1 MLQDNNY
8 YIMIIIFDGKKYI
21 LPLVLG
27 TDPKF
32 NFDEEIHKE
41 LKYEDMEKKYMEI
54 LIYYLPS
61 NFDVFSNG
69 KLENLLK
76 FANLYSGYKID
87 LLTIAVGPENHNM
100 ILLNNNIPNIKLGR
114 ISYTIRCTHVE
125 KINIIIKKINVELA
139 HLFQTEVSIRFKY
152 RDDRNILNSKYTLG
166 IEPHLQL
173 KDKKTFFEYDNNNKN
188 PLTLNIISSMLEL
201 VSADASLNLYSVQLI
216 DTSLIPKSSIQR
228 KHSNE
233 FREEDNFFERNPEF
247 KNETNISN
255 IKLINRYTLFGFS
268 TINFLNILSENEEE
282 MNKRASKLFRQVSG
296 LNKNIIEDEDED
308 ENSKFFKIQIFLS
321 LSNHYTLP
329 LFFNGEEIGKCHL
342 HITIENIPLIR
353 QIMSGVITE
362 NGFEVN
368 SIHLY
373 NINIPKNQNDTL
385 PKDLKTLV
393 DLKNNLNSE
402 LVKYKQIQ
410 LRGTNDLNNK
420 LLKILKEIKNTL
432 NKSIEDKYR
441 YLYYGYSSN
450 ADLFFGQSVMLDLG
464 RILID
469 VVDKFNKEPKEETV
483 QILKILNQR
492 SEFDLGTLTTKWFNE
507 NKNINFINDDI
518 IKRKLIQNFLD
529 FNYECLNY
537 SLDTVSRG
545 KSADEQSK
553 FFSGYFLSVVYF
565 RIPIF
570 REIFLEIISQG
581 VNEDNELFYSKKR
594 KSSIYHSSQELM
606 EMDPINNLILWE
618 HLFYDKLNYS
628 FEKGS
633 NKYNE
638 EYNEI
643 KKKLDK
649 IENLL
654 KSSKQEK
661 GRISWKERL
670 SRKDFT
676 FFTMINNLIE
686 YILFEGEGT
695 NEVNWLNIPGFDI
708 ILNALLHEINV
719 RHVKVFPKELINL
732 FPLLINNI
740 NVVNEFIKTITYKTN
755 ANDVQEVFNL
765 IDIIDS
771 VFKKFHSKNPNLT
784 FAKYDY
790 NTLSQ
795 AMVITIKTDHSLCVA
810 KFILLYYNNVH
821 LMPMEHVGQICN
833 SVFISKF
840 YDLFF
845 HWSYEVRDKFYYFIL
860 YIIGFR
866 LRSKSPFQDMED
878 LALISGN
885 KTLLENYHLKKSFG
899 DILLK
904 NLTVI
909 EEIQNIVNKEN
920 FDLDFN
926 NKINP
931 IKFGDLLKDIP
942 PERYKNILVS
952 LSQYNPIYKNYEKW
966 AKLNANKK
974 ENEVEYPTLI
984 LIPPKDDVV
993 EYEK

>member
-1 MLQDNNY
+1 MLQDKNY
-8 YIMIIIFDGKKYI
+8 YIMVIIFDGKKYI
-21 LPLVLG
+21 LPLVTG

-32 NFDEEIHKE
+32 NFNEEIHKE
-41 LKYEDMEKKYMEI
+41 FKYEDMEKKYMEI
-54 LIYYLPS
+54 LIYYLPN
-61 NFDVFSNG
+61 NFDIYKMG
-69 KLENLLK
+69 KLENLVEV
-76 FANLYSGYKID
+76 ANFYSGYKID

-114 ISYTIRCTHVE
+114 ISYTIKCTHVE
-125 KINIIIKKINVELA
+125 KINIIIKKINVELD
-139 HLFQTEVSIRFKY
+139 HLFQTAISIRFKY
-152 RDDRNILNSKYTLG
+152 RDNKNILNSKYTSG

-173 KDKKTFFEYDNNNKN
+173 KEKKTFFEYDNKNNT
-188 PLTLNIISSMLEL
+188 LTLNTTSSMFEL

-216 DTSLIPKSSIQR
+216 DTSLIPKTTVKR

-247 KNETNISN
+247 KNETNMTN

-282 MNKRASKLFRQVSG
+282 MNKRASKLFRQVLR
-296 LNKNIIEDEDED
+296 LNKNMNEDEDD
-308 ENSKFFKIQIFLS
+308 NNKLFKIQIFLS
-321 LSNHYTLP
+321 LSNHYSLP
-329 LFFNGEEIGKCHL
+329 LYFNGEEIGKCHL
-342 HITIENIPLIR
+342 QITIENIPLIR

-450 ADLFFGQSVMLDLG
+450 TDLFYGQSVMLDLG
-464 RILID
+464 KILID
-469 VVDKFNKEPKEETV
+469 AVDKFNKEPKEETV

-492 SEFDLGTLTTKWFNE
+492 SEFDLGTLTTKWFINE
-507 NKNINFINDDI
+507 KNTSSIDDNI
-518 IKRKLIQNFLD
+518 IKRKLIQNFLE

-545 KSADEQSK
+545 KTADDQSK

-594 KSSIYHSSQELM
+594 KSSMYHSSEELM
-606 EMDPINNLILWE
+606 EKDPINNLILWE
-618 HLFYDKLNYS
+618 HLFYDKLTYAFENGNYNS
-628 FEKGS
+628 D
-633 NKYNE
+633 
-638 EYNEI
+638 YNEI
-643 KKKLDK
+643 KEKLSK

-661 GRISWKERL
+661 GRMSWKERL

-755 ANDVQEVFNL
+755 ANDVQGVFNL

-771 VFKKFHSKNPNLT
+771 VFKKFHSKYPNLI

-795 AMVITIKTDHSLCVA
+795 AMFITIKTDHSLCVA

-821 LMPMEHVGQICN
+821 LMPMEHIGQICK

-866 LRSKSPFQDMED
+866 LRSISPFQDMED
-878 LALISGN
+878 LALILGN
-885 KTLLENYHLKKSFG
+885 KTLSENYHLKKSFG
-899 DILLK
+899 DILLRH
-904 NLTVI
+904 LSVI
-909 EEIQNIVNKEN
+909 EEIQNIVIKEN
-920 FDLDFN
+920 FDMDFN

-952 LSQYNPIYKNYEKW
+952 LNQYDTIYKNYEKW
-966 AKLNANKK
+966 CKINANKK
-974 ENEVEYPTLI
+974 ENEVEYPLLI

>member
-1 MLQDNNY
+1 MLQDKNY
-8 YIMIIIFDGKKYI
+8 YIMVIIFDGKKYI
-21 LPLVLG
+21 LPLVTG

-32 NFDEEIHKE
+32 NFNEEIHKE
-41 LKYEDMEKKYMEI
+41 FKYEDMEKKYMEI
-54 LIYYLPS
+54 LIYYLPN
-61 NFDVFSNG
+61 NFDIYKMG
-69 KLENLLK
+69 KLENLVK
-76 FANLYSGYKID
+76 VANFYSGYKID

-114 ISYTIRCTHVE
+114 ISYTIKCTHVE
-125 KINIIIKKINVELA
+125 KINIIIKKINVELD
-139 HLFQTEVSIRFKY
+139 HLFQTAISIRFKY
-152 RDDRNILNSKYTLG
+152 RDNKNILNSKYTSG

-173 KDKKTFFEYDNNNKN
+173 KEKKTFFEYDNKNNT
-188 PLTLNIISSMLEL
+188 LTLNTTSSMFEL

-216 DTSLIPKSSIQR
+216 DTSLIPKTTVKR

-247 KNETNISN
+247 KNETNMTN

-282 MNKRASKLFRQVSG
+282 MNKRASKLFRQVLR
-296 LNKNIIEDEDED
+296 LNKNMNEDEDD
-308 ENSKFFKIQIFLS
+308 NNKFFKIQIFLS
-321 LSNHYTLP
+321 LSNHYSLP
-329 LFFNGEEIGKCHL
+329 LYFNGEEIGKCHL

-450 ADLFFGQSVMLDLG
+450 TDLFYGQSVMLDLG
-464 RILID
+464 KILID
-469 VVDKFNKEPKEETV
+469 AVDKFNKEPKEETV

-492 SEFDLGTLTTKWFNE
+492 SEFDLGTLTTKWFINE
-507 NKNINFINDDI
+507 KNTSSIDDNI

-545 KSADEQSK
+545 KTADDQSK

-594 KSSIYHSSQELM
+594 KSSMYHSSEELM
-606 EMDPINNLILWE
+606 EKDPINNLILWE
-618 HLFYDKLNYS
+618 HLFYDKLTYAFENGNYNS
-628 FEKGS
+628 D
-633 NKYNE
+633 
-638 EYNEI
+638 YNEI
-643 KKKLDK
+643 KEKLSK

-661 GRISWKERL
+661 GRMSWKERL

-695 NEVNWLNIPGFDI
+695 NEVNWLIIPGFDI

-755 ANDVQEVFNL
+755 ANDVQGVFNL

-771 VFKKFHSKNPNLT
+771 VFKKFHSKYPNSI

-821 LMPMEHVGQICN
+821 LMPMEHIGQICQ

-866 LRSKSPFQDMED
+866 LRSISPFQDMED
-878 LALISGN
+878 LALILGN
-885 KTLLENYHLKKSFG
+885 KTLSENYHLKKSFG
-899 DILLK
+899 DILLRH
-904 NLTVI
+904 LSVI
-909 EEIQNIVNKEN
+909 EEIQNIVIKEN
-920 FDLDFN
+920 FDMDFN

-952 LSQYNPIYKNYEKW
+952 LNQYDTIYKNYEKW
-966 AKLNANKK
+966 CKINANKK
-974 ENEVEYPTLI
+974 ENEVEYPVLI

>member
-1 MLQDNNY
+1 MLQDKNY
-8 YIMIIIFDGKKYI
+8 YIMVIIFDGKKYI
-21 LPLVLG
+21 LPLVTG

-32 NFDEEIHKE
+32 NFNEEIHKE
-41 LKYEDMEKKYMEI
+41 FKYEDMEKKYMEI
-54 LIYYLPS
+54 LIYYLPN
-61 NFDVFSNG
+61 NFDIYKMG
-69 KLENLLK
+69 KLENLVK
-76 FANLYSGYKID
+76 VANFYSGYKID

-114 ISYTIRCTHVE
+114 ISYTIKCTHVE
-125 KINIIIKKINVELA
+125 KINIIIKKINVELD
-139 HLFQTEVSIRFKY
+139 HLFQTAISIRFKY
-152 RDDRNILNSKYTLG
+152 RDNKNILNSKYTSG

-173 KDKKTFFEYDNNNKN
+173 KEKKTFFEYDNKNNT
-188 PLTLNIISSMLEL
+188 LTLNTTSSMFEL

-216 DTSLIPKSSIQR
+216 DTSLIPKTTVKR

-247 KNETNISN
+247 KNETNMTN

-282 MNKRASKLFRQVSG
+282 MNKRASKLFRQVLR
-296 LNKNIIEDEDED
+296 LNKNMNEDEDD
-308 ENSKFFKIQIFLS
+308 NNKFFKIQIFLS
-321 LSNHYTLP
+321 LSNHYSLP
-329 LFFNGEEIGKCHL
+329 LYFNGEEIGKCHL

-450 ADLFFGQSVMLDLG
+450 TDLFYGQSVMLDLG
-464 RILID
+464 KILID
-469 VVDKFNKEPKEETV
+469 AVDKFNKEPKEETV

-492 SEFDLGTLTTKWFNE
+492 SEFDLGTLTTKWFINE
-507 NKNINFINDDI
+507 KNTSSIDDNI
-518 IKRKLIQNFLD
+518 IKRKLIQNFLE

-545 KSADEQSK
+545 KTADDQSK

-594 KSSIYHSSQELM
+594 KSSMYHSSEELM
-606 EMDPINNLILWE
+606 EKDPINNLILWE
-618 HLFYDKLNYS
+618 HLFYDKLTYAFENGNYNS
-628 FEKGS
+628 D
-633 NKYNE
+633 
-638 EYNEI
+638 YNEI
-643 KKKLDK
+643 KEKLSK

-661 GRISWKERL
+661 GRMSWKERL

-695 NEVNWLNIPGFDI
+695 NEVNWLIIPGFDI

-755 ANDVQEVFNL
+755 ANDVQGVFNL

-771 VFKKFHSKNPNLT
+771 VFKKFHSKYPNLI

-795 AMVITIKTDHSLCVA
+795 AMYITIKTDHSLCVA

-821 LMPMEHVGQICN
+821 LMPMEHIGQICK

-866 LRSKSPFQDMED
+866 LRSISPFQDMED
-878 LALISGN
+878 LALILGN
-885 KTLLENYHLKKSFG
+885 KTLSENYHLKKSFG
-899 DILLK
+899 DILLRH
-904 NLTVI
+904 LSVI
-909 EEIQNIVNKEN
+909 EEIQNIVIKEN
-920 FDLDFN
+920 FDMDFN

-952 LSQYNPIYKNYEKW
+952 LNQYDTIYKNYEKW
-966 AKLNANKK
+966 CKINANKK
-974 ENEVEYPTLI
+974 ENEVEYPVLI

>member
-1 MLQDNNY
+1 MLQDKNY
-8 YIMIIIFDGKKYI
+8 YIMVIIFDGKKYI
-21 LPLVLG
+21 LPLVTG

-32 NFDEEIHKE
+32 NFNEEIHKE
-41 LKYEDMEKKYMEI
+41 FKYEDMEKKYMEI
-54 LIYYLPS
+54 LIYYLPN
-61 NFDVFSNG
+61 NFDIYKMG
-69 KLENLLK
+69 KLENLVEV
-76 FANLYSGYKID
+76 ANFYSGYKID

-114 ISYTIRCTHVE
+114 ISYTIKCTHVE
-125 KINIIIKKINVELA
+125 KINIIIKKINVELD
-139 HLFQTEVSIRFKY
+139 HLFQTAISIRFKY
-152 RDDRNILNSKYTLG
+152 RDNKNVLNSNYTSG

-173 KDKKTFFEYDNNNKN
+173 KEKKTFFEYDNKNNT
-188 PLTLNIISSMLEL
+188 LTLNTTSSMFEL

-216 DTSLIPKSSIQR
+216 DASLIPKTTIQR

-282 MNKRASKLFRQVSG
+282 MNKRASKLFRQVLR
-296 LNKNIIEDEDED
+296 LNKNMNEDEDD
-308 ENSKFFKIQIFLS
+308 NNKLFKIQIFLS
-321 LSNHYTLP
+321 LSNHYSLP
-329 LFFNGEEIGKCHL
+329 LYFNGEEIGKCHL
-342 HITIENIPLIR
+342 QITIENIPLIR

-450 ADLFFGQSVMLDLG
+450 TDLFYGQSVMLDLG
-464 RILID
+464 KILID
-469 VVDKFNKEPKEETV
+469 AVDKFNKEPKEETV
-483 QILKILNQR
+483 RILKILNQR
-492 SEFDLGTLTTKWFNE
+492 SEFDLGTLTTKWFINE
-507 NKNINFINDDI
+507 KNTSSIDDNI
-518 IKRKLIQNFLD
+518 IKRKLIQNFLE

-545 KSADEQSK
+545 KTADDQSK

-594 KSSIYHSSQELM
+594 KSSMYHSSEELM
-606 EMDPINNLILWE
+606 EKDPINNLILWE
-618 HLFYDKLNYS
+618 HLFYDKLTYAFENGNYNS
-628 FEKGS
+628 D
-633 NKYNE
+633 
-638 EYNEI
+638 YNEI
-643 KKKLDK
+643 KEKLSK

-661 GRISWKERL
+661 GRMSWKERL

-695 NEVNWLNIPGFDI
+695 NEVNWLIIPGFDI

-755 ANDVQEVFNL
+755 ANDVQGVFNL

-866 LRSKSPFQDMED
+866 LRSISPFQDMED
-878 LALISGN
+878 LALILGN
-885 KTLLENYHLKKSFG
+885 KTLSENYHLKKSFG
-899 DILLK
+899 DILLRH
-904 NLTVI
+904 LSVI
-909 EEIQNIVNKEN
+909 EEIQNIVIKEN
-920 FDLDFN
+920 FDMDFN

-952 LSQYNPIYKNYEKW
+952 LNQYDTIYKNYEKW
-966 AKLNANKK
+966 CKINANKK
-974 ENEVEYPTLI
+974 ENEVEYPLLI

>member
-1 MLQDNNY
+1 MLQDKNY
-8 YIMIIIFDGKKYI
+8 YIMVIIFDGKKYI
-21 LPLVLG
+21 LPLVTG

-32 NFDEEIHKE
+32 NFNEEIHKE
-41 LKYEDMEKKYMEI
+41 FKYEDMEKKYMEI
-54 LIYYLPS
+54 LIYYLPN
-61 NFDVFSNG
+61 NFDIYKMG
-69 KLENLLK
+69 KLENLVK
-76 FANLYSGYKID
+76 VANFYSGYKID

-114 ISYTIRCTHVE
+114 ISYTIKCTHVE
-125 KINIIIKKINVELA
+125 KINIIIKKINVELD
-139 HLFQTEVSIRFKY
+139 HLFQTAISIRFKY
-152 RDDRNILNSKYTLG
+152 RDNKNILNSKYTSG

-173 KDKKTFFEYDNNNKN
+173 KEKKTFFEYDNKNNT
-188 PLTLNIISSMLEL
+188 LTLNTTSSMFEL

-216 DTSLIPKSSIQR
+216 DTSLIPKTTVKR

-247 KNETNISN
+247 KNETNMTN

-282 MNKRASKLFRQVSG
+282 MNKRASKLFRQVLR
-296 LNKNIIEDEDED
+296 LNKNMNEDEDD
-308 ENSKFFKIQIFLS
+308 NNKFFKIQIFLS
-321 LSNHYTLP
+321 LSNHYSLP
-329 LFFNGEEIGKCHL
+329 LYFNGEEIGKCHL

-450 ADLFFGQSVMLDLG
+450 TDLFYGQSVMLDLG
-464 RILID
+464 KILID
-469 VVDKFNKEPKEETV
+469 AVDKFNKEPKEETV

-492 SEFDLGTLTTKWFNE
+492 SEFDLGTLTTKWFINE
-507 NKNINFINDDI
+507 KNTSSIDDNI
-518 IKRKLIQNFLD
+518 IKRKLIQNFLE

-537 SLDTVSRG
+537 SLDIVSRG
-545 KSADEQSK
+545 KTADDQSK

-594 KSSIYHSSQELM
+594 KSSMYHSSEELM
-606 EMDPINNLILWE
+606 EKDPINNLILWE
-618 HLFYDKLNYS
+618 HLFYDKLTYAFENGNYNS
-628 FEKGS
+628 D
-633 NKYNE
+633 
-638 EYNEI
+638 YNEI
-643 KKKLDK
+643 KEKLSK

-661 GRISWKERL
+661 GRMSWKERL

-695 NEVNWLNIPGFDI
+695 NEVNWLIIPGFDI

-755 ANDVQEVFNL
+755 ANDVQGVFNL

-771 VFKKFHSKNPNLT
+771 VFKKFHSKYPNSI

-795 AMVITIKTDHSLCVA
+795 AMYITIKTDHSLCVA

-821 LMPMEHVGQICN
+821 LMPMEHIGQICK

-866 LRSKSPFQDMED
+866 LRSISPFQDMED
-878 LALISGN
+878 LALILGN
-885 KTLLENYHLKKSFG
+885 KTLSENYHLKKSFG
-899 DILLK
+899 DILLRH
-904 NLTVI
+904 LSVI
-909 EEIQNIVNKEN
+909 EEIQNIVIKEN
-920 FDLDFN
+920 FDMDFN

-952 LSQYNPIYKNYEKW
+952 LNQYDTIYKNYEKW
-966 AKLNANKK
+966 CKINANKK
-974 ENEVEYPTLI
+974 ENEVEYPVLI

>member
-1 MLQDNNY
+1 MLQDKNY
-8 YIMIIIFDGKKYI
+8 YIMVIIFDGKKYI
-21 LPLVLG
+21 LPLVTG

-32 NFDEEIHKE
+32 NFNEEIHKE
-41 LKYEDMEKKYMEI
+41 FKYEDMEKKYMEI
-54 LIYYLPS
+54 LIYYLPN
-61 NFDVFSNG
+61 NFDIYKMG
-69 KLENLLK
+69 KLENLVEV
-76 FANLYSGYKID
+76 ANFYSGYKID

-114 ISYTIRCTHVE
+114 ISYTIKCTHVE
-125 KINIIIKKINVELA
+125 KINIIIKKINVELD
-139 HLFQTEVSIRFKY
+139 HLFQTAISIRFKY
-152 RDDRNILNSKYTLG
+152 RDNKNILNSKYTSG

-173 KDKKTFFEYDNNNKN
+173 KEKKTFFEYDNKNNT
-188 PLTLNIISSMLEL
+188 LTLNTTSSMFEL

-216 DTSLIPKSSIQR
+216 DTSLIPKTTVKR

-247 KNETNISN
+247 KNETNMTN

-282 MNKRASKLFRQVSG
+282 MNKRASKLFRQVLR
-296 LNKNIIEDEDED
+296 LNKNMNEDEDD
-308 ENSKFFKIQIFLS
+308 NNKLFKIQIFLS
-321 LSNHYTLP
+321 LSNHYSLP
-329 LFFNGEEIGKCHL
+329 LYFNGEEIGKCHL
-342 HITIENIPLIR
+342 QITIENIPLIR

-450 ADLFFGQSVMLDLG
+450 TDLFYGQSVMLDLG
-464 RILID
+464 KILID
-469 VVDKFNKEPKEETV
+469 AVDKFNKEPKEETV

-492 SEFDLGTLTTKWFNE
+492 SEFDLGTLTTKWFINE
-507 NKNINFINDDI
+507 KNTSSIDDNI
-518 IKRKLIQNFLD
+518 IKRKLIQNFLE

-545 KSADEQSK
+545 KTADDQSK

-594 KSSIYHSSQELM
+594 KSSMYHSSEELM
-606 EMDPINNLILWE
+606 EKDPINNLILWE
-618 HLFYDKLNYS
+618 HLFYDKLTYAFENGNYNS
-628 FEKGS
+628 D
-633 NKYNE
+633 
-638 EYNEI
+638 YNEI
-643 KKKLDK
+643 KEKLSK

-661 GRISWKERL
+661 GRMSWKERL

-695 NEVNWLNIPGFDI
+695 NEVNWLIIPGFDI

-755 ANDVQEVFNL
+755 ANDVQGVFNL

-771 VFKKFHSKNPNLT
+771 VFKKFHSKYPNSI

-795 AMVITIKTDHSLCVA
+795 AMFITIKTDHSLCVA

-821 LMPMEHVGQICN
+821 LMPMEHIGQICK

-866 LRSKSPFQDMED
+866 LRSISPFQDMED
-878 LALISGN
+878 LALILGN
-885 KTLLENYHLKKSFG
+885 KTLSENYHLKKSFG
-899 DILLK
+899 DILLRH
-904 NLTVI
+904 LSVI
-909 EEIQNIVNKEN
+909 EEIQNIVIKEN
-920 FDLDFN
+920 FDMDFN

-952 LSQYNPIYKNYEKW
+952 LNQYDTIYKNYEKW
-966 AKLNANKK
+966 CKINANKK
-974 ENEVEYPTLI
+974 ENEVEYPLLI